1 MPSKPVVQ
9 NTCERCTR
17 VWYTEKAVE
26 VKLELRAELSG
37 EKFEAT
43 FGCLCDGCSKTVASL
58 LKSITKD
65 FTKPRAPR
73 AKKKEESAD
82 KGKPPST
89 DPPVTPDV
97 SPAMAHSQ
105 TRAPHVDGAS
115 PASSAASSS
124 GAGGQRPI
132 PTTAASPRPR

>member
-26 VKLELRAELSG
+26 VKLELKAELSG

-43 FGCLCDGCSKTVASL
+43 YGCLCDGCNKTVTSL
-58 LKSITKD
+58 LKSIAKD

-89 DPPVTPDV
+89 DPPVTPVATPDPPQAPAV
-97 SPAMAHSQ
+97 GASSPA
-105 TRAPHVDGAS
+105 AS
-115 PASSAASSS
+115 LVASSS
-124 GAGGQRPI
+124 GGPGQRPAP
-132 PTTAASPRPR
+132 PTASSQRPK